1 MQINIDIDLR
11 GFEAETLRDMKRIA
25 YSTTQAINET
35 LKDIQIA
42 ERAEL
47 DRRFVIRKN
56 RFMYSL
62 IKISR
67 FAKVFT
73 GTGPQTLFGEI
84 EIDASKTRVLLQEFV
99 EGGYKDPA
107 FGKHVAVPITGSAAR
122 PSFSDPVTASLMISR
137 LDFHQHV
144 TATGKI
150 QWRGAQRT
158 FIIPGVGVFQ
168 RGGEIKTRRR
178 ADRFLGNGGRSVDEQ
193 TATKMLY
200 KFVTHPALRKRY
212 DFVEIAERVVDER
225 FERNFDVAF
234 GRVQ

>member
-1 MQINIDIDLR
+1 MQINVDIDLR

-25 YSTTQAINET
+25 YSTTQAINST
-35 LKDIQIA
+35 LQDIQIA

-73 GTGPQTLFGEI
+73 GIGPQVLFGEI
-84 EIDASKTRVLLQEFV
+84 QIDASKTRVLLQEFV

-122 PSFSDPVTASLMISR
+122 PSFSDPVTAALMISK
-137 LDFHQHV
+137 LDFHQHA

-150 QWRGAQRT
+150 QWEGNRRT
-158 FIIPGVGVFQ
+158 FIVQNVGVFQ
-168 RGGEIKTRRR
+168 RSG
-178 ADRFLGNGGRSVDEQ
+178 
-193 TATKMLY
+193 
-200 KFVTHPALRKRY
+200 
-212 DFVEIAERVVDER
+212 
-225 FERNFDVAF
+225 
-234 GRVQ
+234 

>member
-1 MQINIDIDLR
+1 MHITIDIDTR
-11 GFEAETLRDMKRIA
+11 QIVAETLRQAKKLA
-25 YSTTQAINET
+25 YGTTQAINAT
-35 LKDIQIA
+35 LKDIQVE

-73 GTGPQTLFGEI
+73 GTGPQLVYGEI
-84 EIDASKTRVLLQEFV
+84 EIDATKTRVLLQEFT

-122 PSFSDPVTASLMISR
+122 PSFSDPVTAALMISR

-144 TATGKI
+144 TATGKV
-150 QWRGAQRT
+150 QWEGSRRT
-158 FIIPGVGVFQ
+158 FIVPNVGIFQ
-168 RGGEIKTRRR
+168 RSGGGNRRPR
-178 ADRFLGNGGRSVDEQ
+178 ADRFLGKRQSGGKDDGTEL
-193 TATKMLY
+193 LY
-200 KFVTHPALRKRY
+200 KFVTRPSLRRRY
-212 DFVEIAERVVDER
+212 EFAEIAQRVVEER
-225 FERNFDVAF
+225 WDRNFDIAY
-234 GRVQ
+234 GPE